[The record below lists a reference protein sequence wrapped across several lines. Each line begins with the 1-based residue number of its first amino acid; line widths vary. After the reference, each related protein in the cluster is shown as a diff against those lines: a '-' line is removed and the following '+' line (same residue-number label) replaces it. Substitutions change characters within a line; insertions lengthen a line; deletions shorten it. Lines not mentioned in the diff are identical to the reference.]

1 MTGPLSGM
9 RVIDASN
16 FVFGP
21 MATQLLADM
30 GADVIKVEPPQGDPM
45 RMVGKSRNARM
56 GSFFLNLNRGKRSV
70 VLDLKNAADVA
81 RLDTLLAS
89 ADVFVHNMRPAAAR
103 RLGIDYDSLAQRH
116 PRLVYAVA
124 LGFHQDGRY
133 AERPAYDDVIQ
144 GMSGVSGLHA
154 RMYGEPGFI
163 PMLFTDKLCG
173 VYLAGAIASALVAR
187 AASGQGQQVEVP
199 MFETMA
205 SFNLVE
211 HLADSIFSGPETAA
225 APRGYERVF
234 SRYHRPLKTR
244 EGHVCLV
251 ANTDAQ
257 WQRLFALLG
266 RPDLAAD
273 PRFVTMGDRIRH
285 AESLYE
291 AVSSSLL
298 ERDAA
303 QWLALF
309 LEHDIPAGPA
319 NTLNDLLCDPH
330 LADVGFFETVEHPTE
345 GELLCAVTPLR
356 FSASP
361 RASAGAAPRLGEH
374 SAELLR

>member
-81 RLDTLLAS
+81 RLDALLAT

-103 RLGIDYDSLAQRH
+103 RLGIDYDSLAPRH

-173 VYLAGAIASALVAR
+173 VYLASAIASALVAR
-187 AASGQGQQVEVP
+187 AASGHGQQVEVP

-211 HLADSIFSGPETAA
+211 HLADSIFDGSEAEVP
-225 APRGYERVF
+225 PRGYERVF

-266 RPDLAAD
+266 RPELAAD
-273 PRFVTMGDRIRH
+273 PRFATMGDRIRH
-285 AESLYE
+285 AEPLYE
-291 AVSSSLL
+291 EVSRSLL
-298 ERDAA
+298 ERSAA
-303 QWLALF
+303 EWLALF

-319 NTLNDLLCDPH
+319 NNLDDLLRDPH
-330 LADVGFFETVEHPTE
+330 LADVGFFETVAHPTE
-345 GELLCAVTPLR
+345 GELLCAATPFR

-361 RASAGAAPRLGEH
+361 RASAGAAPGLGEH

>member
-1 MTGPLSGM
+1 MTGPLSGV
-9 RVIDASN
+9 RVVDASN

-30 GADVIKVEPPQGDPM
+30 GAEVIKVEPPQGDPM
-45 RMVGKSRNARM
+45 RMVGRSRNPKM

-70 VLDLKNAADVA
+70 VLDLKTAGDVA
-81 RLDTLLAS
+81 RLDALLAT

-103 RLGIDYDSLAQRH
+103 RLGIDYRSLAGRH

-154 RMYGEPGFI
+154 RMYGEPGFV

-211 HLADSIFSGPETAA
+211 HLADGIFGGRQADA
-225 APRGYERVF
+225 APPGYERVF
-234 SRYHRPLKTR
+234 SRYHRPLRTR
-244 EGHVCLV
+244 EGYVCLV

-257 WQRLFALLG
+257 WQRLFSLLG
-266 RPDLAAD
+266 RPELAAD
-273 PRFVTMGDRIRH
+273 PRFATMGDRIRN
-285 AESLYE
+285 AEPLYGE
-291 AVSSSLL
+291 VSERLL
-298 ERDAA
+298 ERGAA
-303 QWLALF
+303 EWLALF
-309 LEHDIPAGPA
+309 LQHDIPAGPA
-319 NTLNDLLCDPH
+319 NGLDDLLNDPH
-330 LADVGFFETVEHPTE
+330 LADVGFFETVQHPTE
-345 GELLCAVTPLR
+345 GELRCAPTPFR
-356 FSASP
+356 FSASA
-361 RASAGAAPRLGEH
+361 RAAAGGAPGLGEH
-374 SAELLR
+374 NAEILG

>member
-1 MTGPLSGM
+1 MTGPLSGV

-30 GADVIKVEPPQGDPM
+30 GAEVIKVEPPQGDPM

-70 VLDLKNAADVA
+70 VLDLKQAADVA
-81 RLDTLLAS
+81 RLDELLAT

-103 RLGIDYDSLAQRH
+103 RLGIDYDSLALRH

-187 AASGQGQQVEVP
+187 AATGQGQQVEVP

-211 HLADSIFSGPETAA
+211 HLADSMFGGVQEAE
-225 APRGYERVF
+225 PRGYERVF

-244 EGHVCLV
+244 EGYVCLV

-266 RPDLAAD
+266 RPELAAD
-273 PRFVTMGDRIRH
+273 PRFATMGDRIRH
-285 AESLYE
+285 AEPLYE
-291 AVSSSLL
+291 EVSLSLL

-319 NTLNDLLCDPH
+319 NGLGDLLRDPH

-345 GELLCAVTPLR
+345 GELLCAATPFR

-361 RASAGAAPRLGEH
+361 RARAGVAPGLGEH
-374 SAELLR
+374 NADLLR

>member
-1 MTGPLSGM
+1 MTGPLSGV

-30 GADVIKVEPPQGDPM
+30 GAEVIKVEPPQGDPM

-70 VLDLKNAADVA
+70 VLDLKQAADVA
-81 RLDTLLAS
+81 RLDELLAT

-103 RLGIDYDSLAQRH
+103 RLGIDYDSLALRH

-187 AASGQGQQVEVP
+187 AATGQGQQVEVP

-211 HLADSIFSGPETAA
+211 HLADSMFGGVQEAE
-225 APRGYERVF
+225 PRGYERVF

-244 EGHVCLV
+244 VGYVCLV

-266 RPDLAAD
+266 RPELAAD
-273 PRFVTMGDRIRH
+273 PRFATMGDRIRH
-285 AESLYE
+285 AEPLYE
-291 AVSSSLL
+291 EVSRSLL

-319 NTLNDLLCDPH
+319 NGLGDLLRDPH

-345 GELLCAVTPLR
+345 GELLCAATPFR

-361 RASAGAAPRLGEH
+361 RARAGVAPGLGEH
-374 SAELLR
+374 NADLLR

>member
-1 MTGPLSGM
+1 MTGPLSGV

-30 GADVIKVEPPQGDPM
+30 GAEVIKVEPPQGDPM

-70 VLDLKNAADVA
+70 VLDLKQAADVA
-81 RLDTLLAS
+81 RLDELLAT

-103 RLGIDYDSLAQRH
+103 RLGIDYDSLALRH

-187 AASGQGQQVEVP
+187 AATGQEQQVEVP

-211 HLADSIFSGPETAA
+211 HLADSMFGGVQEAE
-225 APRGYERVF
+225 PRGYERVF

-244 EGHVCLV
+244 EGYVCLV

-266 RPDLAAD
+266 RPELAAD
-273 PRFVTMGDRIRH
+273 PRFATMGDRIRH
-285 AESLYE
+285 AEPLYE
-291 AVSSSLL
+291 EVSRSLL

-319 NTLNDLLCDPH
+319 NGLGDLLRDPH

-345 GELLCAVTPLR
+345 GELLCAATPFR

-361 RASAGAAPRLGEH
+361 RARAGVAPGLGEH
-374 SAELLR
+374 NADLLR

>member
-30 GADVIKVEPPQGDPM
+30 GAEVIKVEPPQGDPM
-45 RMVGKSRNARM
+45 RMVGASRNPKM
-56 GSFFLNLNRGKRSV
+56 GAFFLNLNRGKRSV
-70 VLDLKNAADVA
+70 VLDLKQPGDVA
-81 RLDTLLAS
+81 RLDALLAT

-103 RLGIDYDSLAQRH
+103 RLGIDYASLAARH

-144 GMSGVSGLHA
+144 GMSGVAGLHA
-154 RMYGEPGFI
+154 RMYGEPGFV

-211 HLADSIFSGPETAA
+211 HLADGIFGGPGADAA
-225 APRGYERVF
+225 ARGYERVF
-234 SRYHRPLKTR
+234 SRYHRPLRTR

-266 RPDLAAD
+266 RPELAAD
-273 PRFVTMGDRIRH
+273 PRFATMGDRIRH
-285 AESLYE
+285 AEPLYE
-291 AVSSSLL
+291 AVSERLL
-298 ERDAA
+298 GRSAA
-303 QWLALF
+303 EWQALF

-319 NTLNDLLCDPH
+319 NGLDDLLNDPH
-330 LADVGFFETVEHPTE
+330 LADVGFFQAVEHPTE
-345 GELLCAVTPLR
+345 GMLRCAPTPLR

-361 RASAGAAPRLGEH
+361 RTAAGAAPRLGEH
-374 SAELLR
+374 NAEILG

>member
-1 MTGPLSGM
+1 MTGPLAGM

-21 MATQLLADM
+21 MATQMLADM
-30 GADVIKVEPPQGDPM
+30 GAEVIKVEPPQGDPM
-45 RMVGKSRNARM
+45 RMVGTSRNPKM

-70 VLDLKNAADVA
+70 VLDLKDAGDVA
-81 RLDTLLAS
+81 RLDALLAT

-103 RLGIDYDSLAQRH
+103 RLGIAYENLAPRH

-154 RMYGEPGFI
+154 RMYGEPGFV

-211 HLADSIFSGPETAA
+211 HLADGIFSGARAE
-225 APRGYERVF
+225 APARGYERVF

-257 WQRLFALLG
+257 WQRLFSLLG
-266 RPDLAAD
+266 RPELTAD
-273 PRFVTMGDRIRH
+273 PRFATMGDRIRH
-285 AESLYE
+285 AEPLYE
-291 AVSSSLL
+291 EISESLL
-298 ERDAA
+298 ARGAA
-303 QWLALF
+303 EWLALF

-319 NTLNDLLCDPH
+319 NGLDELLNDPH
-330 LADVGFFETVEHPTE
+330 LADVGFFQTVEHPTE
-345 GELLCAVTPLR
+345 GALRCAPTPFR

-361 RASAGAAPRLGEH
+361 RAAAGGAPGLGEH
-374 SAELLR
+374 NGEILG

>member
-30 GADVIKVEPPQGDPM
+30 GAEVIKVEPPQGDPM
-45 RMVGKSRNARM
+45 RMVGGSRNPKM

-70 VLDLKNAADVA
+70 VLDLKAAGDLA
-81 RLDTLLAS
+81 RLDALLAT

-103 RLGIDYDSLAQRH
+103 RLGIDYDSLAARH

-144 GMSGVSGLHA
+144 GMSGVAGLHA
-154 RMYGEPGFI
+154 RMYGEPGFV

-211 HLADSIFSGPETAA
+211 HLADDIFSGPAAA
-225 APRGYERVF
+225 APARGYERVF
-234 SRYHRPLKTR
+234 SRYHRPLKTG
-244 EGHVCLV
+244 EGYVCLV

-266 RPDLAAD
+266 RPELAAD
-273 PRFVTMGDRIRH
+273 PRFATMGDRIRH
-285 AESLYE
+285 AEPLYE
-291 AVSSSLL
+291 AISGSLL
-298 ERDAA
+298 ERGAVE
-303 QWLALF
+303 WLALF

-319 NTLNDLLCDPH
+319 NGLDELLNDPH
-330 LADVGFFETVEHPTE
+330 LEDVAFFQTVEHPTE
-345 GELLCAVTPLR
+345 GTLRCAPTPLR

-361 RASAGAAPRLGEH
+361 RAAAGGAPALGEH
-374 SAELLR
+374 NADILG

>member
-1 MTGPLSGM
+1 MTGPLSGV

-30 GADVIKVEPPQGDPM
+30 GAEVIKVEPPQGDPM

-70 VLDLKNAADVA
+70 VLDLKQAADVA
-81 RLDTLLAS
+81 RLDELLAT

-103 RLGIDYDSLAQRH
+103 RLGIDYDSLALRH

-144 GMSGVSGLHA
+144 GMSGVSSLHA

-187 AASGQGQQVEVP
+187 AATGQGQQVEVP

-211 HLADSIFSGPETAA
+211 HLADSMFGGVQEAE
-225 APRGYERVF
+225 PRGYERVF

-244 EGHVCLV
+244 EGYVCLV

-266 RPDLAAD
+266 RPELAAD
-273 PRFVTMGDRIRH
+273 PRFATMGDRIRH
-285 AESLYE
+285 AEPLYE
-291 AVSSSLL
+291 EVSRSLL

-319 NTLNDLLCDPH
+319 NGLGDLLRDPH

-345 GELLCAVTPLR
+345 GELLCAATPFR

-361 RASAGAAPRLGEH
+361 RARAGVAPGLGEH
-374 SAELLR
+374 NADLLR

>member
-1 MTGPLSGM
+1 MTGPLTGM

-30 GADVIKVEPPQGDPM
+30 GAEVIKIEPPQGDPM
-45 RMVGKSRNARM
+45 RMVGKSRNPKM

-70 VLDLKNAADVA
+70 VLDLKHAADVA
-81 RLDTLLAS
+81 RLDALLAT

-103 RLGIDYDSLAQRH
+103 RLGIDYQSLAPRH

-154 RMYGEPGFI
+154 RMYGEPGFV

-211 HLADSIFSGPETAA
+211 HLADSIFSGQADA

-244 EGHVCLV
+244 EGYVCLV

-266 RPDLAAD
+266 RPELAAD
-273 PRFVTMGDRIRH
+273 PRFATMGDRIRH
-285 AESLYE
+285 AEPLYE
-291 AVSSSLL
+291 TVSESLL
-298 ERDAA
+298 VRSAA
-303 QWLALF
+303 EWLALF
-309 LEHDIPAGPA
+309 LAHDIPAGPA
-319 NTLNDLLCDPH
+319 YGLDELLDDPH
-330 LADVGFFETVEHPTE
+330 LADVGFFQTVEHPSE
-345 GELLCAVTPLR
+345 GALRCAPTPLR

-361 RASAGAAPRLGEH
+361 RAAAGAAPALGEH
-374 SAELLR
+374 NAEILG

>member
-30 GADVIKVEPPQGDPM
+30 GAEVIKVEPPQGDPM
-45 RMVGKSRNARM
+45 RQVGQSRNPKM

-70 VLDLKNAADVA
+70 TLDLKNAADVA
-81 RLDTLLAS
+81 RLDALLAT
-89 ADVFVHNMRPAAAR
+89 ADVFVHNMRSAAAR
-103 RLGIDYDSLAQRH
+103 RLGIDYESLATRH

-154 RMYGEPGFI
+154 RMYGEPGFV

-187 AASGQGQQVEVP
+187 AANGKGQLVEVP

-211 HLADSIFSGPETAA
+211 HLADSIFDGPSSDP

-244 EGHVCLV
+244 EGYICLV

-257 WQRLFALLG
+257 WLRLFSLLD
-266 RPDLAAD
+266 RPDLSAD
-273 PRFVTMGDRIRH
+273 PRFTTMGDRIRH
-285 AESLYE
+285 AEPLYDE
-291 AVSSSLL
+291 VSQSLL
-298 ERDAA
+298 ARDAA
-303 QWLALF
+303 EWLALF

-319 NTLNDLLCDPH
+319 NGLDDLLTDPH

-345 GELLCAVTPLR
+345 GALRCASTPLR
-356 FSASP
+356 FSGSP
-361 RASAGAAPRLGEH
+361 KAAAGRAPGLGEH
-374 SAELLR
+374 NAEILA